1 MTQPELISDALA
13 ATRMAN
19 MPVLDQ
25 LLLVIERDW
34 WQDVALSAGNI
45 FFSVTLIPM
54 LRHPGKPPLLT
65 CIPTA
70 LGWLGGG
77 IVFASLHLWVAAL
90 TQMIVGVQWLALAFK
105 KPLQPAPVLSTDQRP
120 CEIGDERPLSEV
132 LLKHA
137 AQSTSRVFRFLQC
150 NIFFP

>member
-1 MTQPELISDALA
+1 MTQPEFISDALA

-25 LLLVIERDW
+25 LLLIIERDW
-34 WQDVALSAGNI
+34 WQDAALSAGNI

-77 IVFASLHLWVAAL
+77 IVFASLHLWCAAL
-90 TQMIVGVQWLALAFK
+90 TEMIVGGQWLAGPFK
-105 KPLQPAPVLSTDQRP
+105 KPLQPPRGFDGSAPLRDWR
-120 CEIGDERPLSEV
+120 
-132 LLKHA
+132 
-137 AQSTSRVFRFLQC
+137 
-150 NIFFP
+150 

>member
-1 MTQPELISDALA
+1 MGK
-13 ATRMAN
+13 
-19 MPVLDQ
+19 MPALDQ
-25 LLLVIERDW
+25 FLLLIEQNF
-34 WQDVALSAGNI
+34 WQDAALSAGNI

-105 KPLQPAPVLSTDQRP
+105 KPRQTAADFSDQRLM
-120 CEIGDERPLSEV
+120 E
-132 LLKHA
+132 
-137 AQSTSRVFRFLQC
+137 
-150 NIFFP
+150 

>member
-1 MTQPELISDALA
+1 
-13 ATRMAN
+13 

-34 WQDVALSAGNI
+34 WQDAAIAAGNI
-45 FFSVTLIPM
+45 FFCVTLIPM

-77 IVFASLHLWVAAL
+77 IVFASLHLWVAAI

-105 KPLQPAPVLSTDQRP
+105 KPLQPAPGFSTDQRP
-120 CEIGDERPLSEV
+120 CEIGDERPLPEV
-132 LLKHA
+132 L
-137 AQSTSRVFRFLQC
+137 
-150 NIFFP
+150 

>member
-1 MTQPELISDALA
+1 
-13 ATRMAN
+13 

-34 WQDVALSAGNI
+34 WQDAALSAGNI

-105 KPLQPAPVLSTDQRP
+105 KPLQPAPGFSTDQSP
-120 CEIGDERPLSEV
+120 CELSGRCRRFCEAPGSIHV
-132 LLKHA
+132 
-137 AQSTSRVFRFLQC
+137 TSFRWLRAGLGLG
-150 NIFFP
+150 

>member
-1 MTQPELISDALA
+1 MTQPEFISDALA

-19 MPVLDQ
+19 MPVLDE
-25 LLLVIERDW
+25 LLLIIERDW
-34 WQDVALSAGNI
+34 WQDAALSAGNI

-105 KPLQPAPVLSTDQRP
+105 KPLQPP
-120 CEIGDERPLSEV
+120 
-132 LLKHA
+132 
-137 AQSTSRVFRFLQC
+137 RVFDGSAPLRDWR
-150 NIFFP
+150 